1 MNIGPYTPGIVRPNY
16 KAPRLNEELATKV
29 LGAKQGEFNAAY
41 QSIQDLKQQ
50 ALNIQ
55 FLHPTGKDKI
65 DNYNAEINDYFGKL
79 KDYGDLT
86 NPEVQQGYVGMFSKI
101 ADDTDLL
108 NLYRTDKQYQN
119 QIQAIK
125 TMKTAKDPNKAGY
138 SAINEAVWYNGEGGL
153 KDYISNKDASA
164 ASQMKPAEYTPYYD
178 YRPELSSIVKDIK
191 FDGTKVTYR
200 DGSGTL
206 HTEETKG
213 ISQEKVKANLLGRF
227 SGMAKKQ
234 LDIEADFSY
243 MQSKDNPETRRQIYD
258 ADIVNGKASYERVS
272 SEVEKTKAR
281 IAILEGQPDKQS
293 EVDQLRENLTK
304 YEQLAQDSFKQANT
318 PWAEYQDLPENVIKD
333 KFKQLHTDAR
343 YDQIANGIA
352 YRISSSDIKSDDA
365 FWKSK
370 DLGLDYAKFDADTK
384 YKQQMF
390 GLEVAKETR
399 LSRESEAKIKAENP
413 ETPPVIVPIAGESNS
428 SLDLSQIGTKVN
440 EWNTKARALSDS
452 ELASIATD
460 QMQASGSLLNSGTIE
475 ENFLKKYIKQNP
487 DRFDG
492 KSPAER
498 IEIVKAAREEFRA
511 GKLNTPEYQELV
523 LGDQVRD
530 AMNDLVNEAW
540 TKAKGINQVAAVGED
555 GKFWTSGGT
564 EIDPHLMQEEVAT
577 YIKDK
582 NLEFVI
588 GGIQPN
594 VSDNSV
600 AGKDKQTVIYNNRQ
614 TQLANINAAREV
626 MKADGKVGQPILGL
640 KDIDWE
646 APFVVNPEGS
656 ITYTPM
662 VDKYGDGKYLPED
675 PITVKTEKV
684 RTLDN
689 NMMMLYNLGKPI
701 KIPHNGVDIY
711 ISPDKLNKSTTV
723 VYKWGNNRESTTIS
737 NGSFYDIGTIKQLAT
752 DYIDKKK
759 AAYPNLF

>member
-1 MNIGPYTPGIVRPNY
+1 MNIGPYTPGIIRPTY

-41 QSIQDLKQQ
+41 QSIQNLKQQ

-55 FLHPTGKDKI
+55 FLHPTGKEKI
-65 DNYNAEINDYFGKL
+65 DNYNSEINDYFGKL

-86 NPEVQQGYVGMFSKI
+86 NPEVQQGYVGLFSKI

-119 QIQAIK
+119 QIQSIK

-138 SAINEAVWYNGEGGL
+138 SAINEAVWYNGKGGL
-153 KDYISNKDASA
+153 KDYLSNKNASE

-213 ISQEKVKANLLGRF
+213 VSQEKVKANLVGRF

-243 MQSKDNPETRRQIYD
+243 MQSKDNPDTRRQIYD
-258 ADIVNGKASYERVS
+258 ADIVNGKSTYDKVTNEI
-272 SEVEKTKAR
+272 EKTKAQ
-281 IAILEGQPDKQS
+281 IAIMEGKPDKQS
-293 EVDQLRENLTK
+293 EVEQLRSNLTK
-304 YEQLAQDSFKQANT
+304 YEQISQDAFKQANT
-318 PWAEYQDLPENVIKD
+318 PWAEYKDLPESVIRD

-343 YDQIANGIA
+343 YDQISNGIA
-352 YRISSSDIKSDDA
+352 YRISSSDIKNDDA

-370 DLGLDYAKFDADTK
+370 QLGLDYAKFDADTK

-390 GLEVAKETR
+390 GLEVAKEVR
-399 LSRESEAKIKAENP
+399 LSKEAEAKVKAENP

-440 EWNTKARALSDS
+440 DWNAKARTLSDN
-452 ELASIATD
+452 EVASIATG
-460 QMQASGSLLNSGTIE
+460 QMQSSGSLLNSGTIE
-475 ENFLKKYIKQNP
+475 ETFLKKYIKQNP

-492 KSPAER
+492 KSNLEKT
-498 IEIVKAAREEFRA
+498 EILKAAREEFRA
-511 GKLNTPEYQELV
+511 GKSNTPEYQELV

-540 TKAKGINQVAAVGED
+540 TKAKDINQVAAVGED
-555 GKFWTSGGT
+555 GKFWTSTGT
-564 EIDPHLMQEEVAT
+564 EIDPHMMQGEVAR

-594 VSDNSV
+594 VSDESV
-600 AGKDKQTVIYNNRQ
+600 SGKDKATVIYNNRQ
-614 TQLANINAAREV
+614 TQLANINAAREA
-626 MKADGKVGQPILGL
+626 MKENGEVGQKLLGI
-640 KDIDWE
+640 KDVDWDS
-646 APFVVNPEGS
+646 PFIVNPEGS
-656 ITYTPM
+656 ITYTPTI
-662 VDKYGDGKYLPED
+662 YENGKYTKGD
-675 PITVKTEKV
+675 PVTVKTEKV

-711 ISPDKLNKSTTV
+711 ISPDKEHKSTTV
-723 VYKWGNNRESTTIS
+723 VYKWGSNRESTTIS
-737 NGSFYDIGTIKQLAT
+737 NGSYYDIGTIKQLAT